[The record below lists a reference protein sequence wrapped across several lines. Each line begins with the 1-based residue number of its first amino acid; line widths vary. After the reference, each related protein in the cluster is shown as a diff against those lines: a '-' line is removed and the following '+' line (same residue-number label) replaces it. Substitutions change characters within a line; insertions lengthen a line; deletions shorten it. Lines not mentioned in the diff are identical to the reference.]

1 MKNALKKT
9 FCCLLSAT
17 VLTVSASTAFA
28 KSADFTDVP
37 EKGWYTEAV
46 DYVSE
51 AGLFS
56 GKGNGIF
63 DPDGVMNRA
72 MMVQVLA
79 NATENYKKESF
90 TVGGFAGTGM
100 NSFDVLPYTDV
111 DETQTWYG
119 PPIRW
124 ATMYQIASGKG
135 NGKFAPFA
143 AITREETATMLFR
156 YAQKTKNETGH
167 QGTAIKKFS
176 DANAVSSWAVNAVD
190 WAVEKGILN
199 GYPDGSLRPG
209 KRITRAEAAMV
220 FLNTKNVLK
229 NRTVTFPMTET
240 AQNLGITAETYP
252 KVDGSK
258 LTQDLAN
265 NLYRTMH
272 GINDPHGFHHS
283 KTRSAYEKLIA
294 GDTDLILVLDPD
306 DEVLKKAESAGV
318 QLEGY
323 EIARDGLAFETPE
336 KNTAKNV
343 SVEQL
348 QQIYSDYS
356 IQNWSVLG
364 GENRALIPYCGTSGM
379 DDDRQTQLERQILK
393 GLPLNEQIQKQYAF
407 ESWNEVI
414 SHVQGSG
421 EPNSDGIGIAPM
433 NFAIYQE
440 LPYLSK
446 GLKLLSV
453 NGMEPTEKNIADGSY
468 PLTYSYYA
476 VIRADEPE
484 NSSARKLAQ
493 WLQTEEAGELVEQ
506 SGFIQPF

>member
-9 FCCLLSAT
+9 LCCLLSAT

-51 AGLFS
+51 TGLFS
-56 GKGNGIF
+56 GKGNGKF

-79 NATENYKKESF
+79 NATENYQKEAF
-90 TVGGFAGTGM
+90 TTGGFLGTGI
-100 NSFDVLPYTDV
+100 NSFDPLPYTDV

-135 NGKFAPFA
+135 NGKFAPFD
-143 AITREETATMLFR
+143 AITREETAAMLFR
-156 YAQKTKNETGH
+156 YAQKTANETGH
-167 QGTAIKKFS
+167 RGISVKKFS
-176 DANAVSSWAVNAVD
+176 DANVVSSWAKDAVD
-190 WAVEKGILN
+190 WAVEKGILK

-220 FLNTKNVLK
+220 FLNAKDILK

-240 AQNLGITAETYP
+240 AQKLGLTAETYP
-252 KVDGSK
+252 RVDGSK
-258 LTQDLAN
+258 LMQDLAN
-265 NLYRTMH
+265 DLYYTMH
-272 GINDPHGFHHS
+272 GINDPYGFHHS
-283 KTRSAYEKLIA
+283 RTRSAYEKLIA
-294 GDTDLILVLDPD
+294 GDTDLILVPAPE
-306 DEVLKKAESAGV
+306 DETLKKAESAGV
-318 QLEGY
+318 RLEGY
-323 EIARDGLAFETPE
+323 EIARDGLVFETSE

-343 SVEQL
+343 SVDQL
-348 QQIYSDYS
+348 QQIYGDYS

-364 GENRALIPYCGTSGM
+364 GENRLLIPYCGTSGM
-379 DDDRQTQLERQILK
+379 DDDRQAQLESRVLK
-393 GLPLNEQIQKQYAF
+393 GLPINEQIQKQYAF
-407 ESWNEVI
+407 DKWHGAFYAREI
-414 SHVQGSG
+414 DGQ
-421 EPNSDGIGIAPM
+421 NSDGLGISPM
-433 NFAIYQE
+433 SFAIYQE
-440 LPYLSK
+440 LPYLSE

-453 NGMEPTEKNIADGSY
+453 NGVTPTEKNIADGSY

-476 VIRADEPE
+476 VIRADEPA
-484 NSSARKLAQ
+484 NSPVRMLFQ

-506 SGFIQPF
+506 SGLIKPF